1 MMEDLPSSKNGWSWL
16 QARGIYICNPVG
28 LLSAHYTEHALG
40 RPIMKTLLTPARLRY
55 MNSYIGGSHNE
66 LISATLKLYD
76 IMSNFAGGR
85 DKKSVLEG
93 FGWEI
98 KVGMQE
104 W

>member
-1 MMEDLPSSKNGWSWL
+1 VLTNLSAIL
-16 QARGIYICNPVG
+16 A
-28 LLSAHYTEHALG
+28 LLSAHYTNHALG
-40 RPIMKTLLTPARLRY
+40 RPIMKTLLTPVRLRY

-66 LISATLKLYD
+66 LIIATLKLYHM
-76 IMSNFAGGR
+76 MSNFAGGQ

-104 W
+104 L